1 LPVLRERGD
10 VRSVRAQRR
19 AERAVEIRLDLLV
32 DEDAG
37 AREQQRHDARERERE
52 APADGQADH
61 PPPSSR
67 SR

>member
-19 AERAVEIRLDLLV
+19 AQRAVEIRLDLLV
-32 DEDAG
+32 DEDTG
-37 AREQQRHDARERERE
+37 GGEQQRHDARECERE
-52 APADGQADH
+52 TPADGQADH
-61 PPPSSR
+61 PSPSSR